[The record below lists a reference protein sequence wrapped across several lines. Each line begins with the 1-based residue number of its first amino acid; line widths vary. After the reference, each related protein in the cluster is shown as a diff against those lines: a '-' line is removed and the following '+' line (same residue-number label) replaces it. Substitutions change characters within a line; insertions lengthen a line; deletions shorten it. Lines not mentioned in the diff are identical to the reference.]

1 MLNTTY
7 FVMLASAL
15 LLSACTASV
24 ATTTPAAPTIAPAPT
39 ATPAAAPE
47 PTAVPSATPPRINR
61 EAVDAFDAARRL
73 GRGVNFG
80 NMLEAPTEGEWGIR
94 LDESYFDLVKAGGF
108 NTIRLPVRWSAH
120 ALAEAPYTIDPVFF
134 ARVDWAVD
142 NATRRGLNIVVNMH
156 HYDDLMKKPK
166 EHQARF
172 VALWR
177 QIGSRYADRPHSVL
191 LEICNEPN
199 GMSANFWNGFF
210 LDVLAAVR
218 ESNPTRIVVI
228 GGTDWNSVNGLLEL
242 KLPAADRNLL
252 ATFHYYSPF
261 EFTHQGAEWVSGADA
276 WMGTKWDGVSRDKS
290 NVDWDLDR
298 AAAWAKDNERP
309 LWMGE
314 FGAYSKANMAA
325 RSRWTAYLAREA
337 ERRSITWSYWE
348 FGAGFGVYDRVGQ
361 TWVEPIKRALIP

>member
-1 MLNTTY
+1 MSKSKT
-7 FVMLASAL
+7 L
-15 LLSACTASV
+15 LLAAVLLCACSRPASTPAPENTPAPLPSAT
-24 ATTTPAAPTIAPAPT
+24 AAPTLS
-39 ATPAAAPE
+39 PAA
-47 PTAVPSATPPRINR
+47 TAIRSATPPRINR
-61 EAVDAFDAARRL
+61 EAVDAFDVARRL

-80 NMLEAPTEGEWGIR
+80 NMLEAPTEGEWGIT

-120 ALAEAPYTIDPVFF
+120 ALAEAPYSIDPVFF

-156 HYDDLMKKPK
+156 HYEDLMKKPK
-166 EHQARF
+166 EHQQRF

-177 QIGSRYADRPHSVL
+177 QIGARYADRPHSVL

-199 GMSANFWNGFF
+199 GMSAAFWNTFM
-210 LDVLAAVR
+210 LDALAAVR

-242 KLPAADRNLL
+242 KLPDADRNLL
-252 ATFHYYSPF
+252 ATFHYYAPF
-261 EFTHQGAEWVSGADA
+261 EFTHQGAEWVNGAEA
-276 WMGTKWDGVSRDKS
+276 WLGTKWEGSGRDKV

-298 AAAWAKDNERP
+298 AAAWAKADNRP

-314 FGAYSKANMAA
+314 FGAYSKADMAA
-325 RSRWTAYLAREA
+325 RERWTAYLARAA
-337 ERRSITWSYWE
+337 EHRSISWAYWE
-348 FGAGFGVYDRVGQ
+348 FGAGFGVYDRAAQ
-361 TWVEPIKRALIP
+361 AWVEPIKRALVP